1 MIILRTTT
9 ILLVRGCPPGPA
21 IDLRTPAIPMPGGST
36 MENSRTGTPALGASV
51 LTRALCLLILTLM
64 AAAAAYGASIALR
77 YFDKIS
83 V

>member
-1 MIILRTTT
+1 
-9 ILLVRGCPPGPA
+9 
-21 IDLRTPAIPMPGGST
+21 
-36 MENSRTGTPALGASV
+36 MENSRTGTPAPGASV